1 MNTGSEPRPTRED
14 TPIVGSGPMP
24 DALRN
29 QSLPELPDDCDR
41 LTADLTV
48 LISRNAGVLNFRA
61 PDLSGLDSETKRV
74 LMADLQRALGIK
86 PVRRSSP

>member
-1 MNTGSEPRPTRED
+1 MNAGSKPRPTRD
-14 TPIVGSGPMP
+14 DLPIVGSGPMP

-29 QSLPELPDDCDR
+29 EALPDLPGDCDQ
-41 LTADLTV
+41 LTADLNV

-61 PDLSGLDSETKRV
+61 PDLSNLDSETKRV
-74 LMADLQRALGIK
+74 LMADMQRALGIK

>member
-1 MNTGSEPRPTRED
+1 MNAGRKPRPIPEEI
-14 TPIVGSGPMP
+14 PIVGSGPMP

-29 QSLPELPDDCDR
+29 ESLPDLPDDCDQ

-48 LISRNAGVLNFRA
+48 LISRNAGILNFRA
-61 PDLSGLDSETKRV
+61 LDLNGLDTETKRV
-74 LMADLQRALGIK
+74 LMSDLQRALGIK